1 MPALE
6 AYDTLNLRFGLKR
19 DNLGLEL
26 FGRNLT
32 DERGVSSVEPFQFG
46 GEQTLIRPREVGLEV
61 RYSYR

>member
-1 MPALE
+1 MRALGLRR
-6 AYDTLNLRFGLKR
+6 DTLAV
-19 DNLGLEL
+19 EL

-32 DERGVSSVEPFQFG
+32 DERGVTSVEPFQFG